1 MTARGFDP
9 LAPGAMDAA
18 VLLAVRIAALVLIAP
33 VYSAVVVPKMLR
45 AALIVLLTVVLL
57 PLAAPSVGAAALTPA
72 SFASESLIGFA
83 MGLGAALL
91 IAGAETAGDLL
102 AVQTGLSGA
111 ATLDPTSQTSS
122 PSLAEFFRLLVLTL
136 LLVSGGHLLSIEALV
151 RSVKLVPLGA
161 PVDVRAG
168 LGAMASMGGSLFL
181 LGLRFA
187 APVTAAV
194 LVSNLALGILSRTVP
209 QLNALAVAYP
219 VQIAVGLV
227 ALLAAIPL
235 VGAFIAGWPV
245 HYADTVDHLLA
256 ALAGRGGR

>member
-91 IAGAETAGDLL
+91 IA
-102 AVQTGLSGA
+102 GA

>member
-1 MTARGFDP
+1 MTARSFDP

-18 VLLAVRIAALVLIAP
+18 VLLATRIAALVLIAP
-33 VYSAVVVPKMLR
+33 IYSAVVVPKMLR

-57 PLAAPSVGAAALTPA
+57 PLAAPAVGAAALTPA
-72 SFASESLIGFA
+72 SFASESLVGFA

-91 IAGAETAGDLL
+91 VAGAETAGDLL

-111 ATLDPTSQTSS
+111 ATLDPTSQTSA

-136 LLVSGGHLLSIEALV
+136 LLVTGGHLLSIEALV

-194 LVSNLALGILSRTVP
+194 LVSNLALGIVSRVVP

-227 ALLAAIPL
+227 ALLAAIPF
-235 VGAFIAGWPV
+235 VGAFIAGWPL